1 MIFSKQMAQSQQSV
15 LLVEQAVE
23 SETST
28 HGRHL
33 QESDPVWKTHWIR
46 ALNGCNYIT
55 YANKIKK
62 KKKEQSNKST
72 GTPGFS
78 SCLLHFHQ
86 QKPGFGPYFIL
97 KLFFLSF
104 LNFSFKFFKL

>member
-62 KKKEQSNKST
+62 KKKEQATNQQGPQGFLAASYIFTNKNLASGLT
-72 GTPGFS
+72 S
-78 SCLLHFHQ
+78 S
-86 QKPGFGPYFIL
+86 
-97 KLFFLSF
+97 
-104 LNFSFKFFKL
+104 